1 MVSTNELFLI
11 GGGLLAF
18 LLLKERVPETKIAEP
33 IADFTRVQRINLEEI
48 QTAETRKE
56 QLENI
61 RQQIIGFEKAQAE
74 QKISF
79 IEEEIGKAAAFGSQY
94 QAIAARSTAL
104 SRTAADTVA
113 RLGSLEAAFSQLIRG
128 DPKTQLQARTIK
140 AALEREQAL
149 EQIKKVEEFMATGKT
164 KIAQIRQE
172 ISELKQ
178 IV

>member
-1 MVSTNELFLI
+1 MVSTNDLFLI

-18 LLLKERVPETKIAEP
+18 MFLKERVPETEITQP
-33 IADFTRVQRINLEEI
+33 VSDFTRVQRINIEEI
-48 QTAETRKE
+48 QKAETRKE

-61 RQQIIGFEKAQAE
+61 RQQILGFEKAQAE

-79 IEEEIGKAAAFGSQY
+79 IQEEIGKAGAFGSTY
-94 QAIAARSTAL
+94 QAIAARPIAL

-128 DPKTQLQARTIK
+128 SPKTQLQAGTIK

-149 EQIKKVEEFMATGKT
+149 EQIKKVEEFMSTGQKQ
-164 KIAQIRQE
+164 IAQIRQE
-172 ISELKQ
+172 ISELEQ